1 MPRPPKDPALLARR
15 NKAPTRT
22 QLAEAMPLR
31 QKPKLPD
38 PPDGE
43 SKWHPLAVEWWTDL
57 WASPQADRYT
67 TMHKHRAYLALFAM
81 HLFYSD
87 PTERKGQRLEVALQ
101 GLGASESD
109 LRRLQWTAP
118 VGEPEGKPSTSVA
131 KKPVRRRDPRKH
143 LRIVNE

>member
-1 MPRPPKDPALLARR
+1 VLSEAQP
-15 NKAPTRT
+15 
-22 QLAEAMPLR
+22 LAE
-31 QKPKLPD
+31 KPKLPD
-38 PPDGE
+38 PPAGE
-43 SKWHPLAVEWWTDL
+43 TWHPLAVEWWKDL
-57 WASPQADRYT
+57 WALPQAEHYS

-101 GLGASESD
+101 GLGLGESD

-118 VGEPEGKPSTSVA
+118 VAAAPTAEKAIVSD
-131 KKPVRRRDPRKH
+131 KPVRRRDPRKH